1 MEQPVKP
8 DRVSTYEGV
17 ARVIYAMARGRHL
30 TTQEVADMT
39 GRTRQTAYRFL
50 AALEASH
57 FVPVYF
63 DCECGT
69 WSMMEREEKP

>member
-1 MEQPVKP
+1 MIEPVRP
-8 DRVSTYEGV
+8 DRVSTYEGI
-17 ARVIYAMARGRHL
+17 ARVIYAMTRGRSL

-57 FVPVYF
+57 FVPVFF
-63 DCECGT
+63 DDECGT
-69 WSMMEREEKP
+69 WSMMEREEET